1 MRHHTR
7 VRAPSP
13 DGNERLTSSIGL
25 VLLVLLAVETLTTIA
40 LSTYLNVHLFLGL
53 LLLPP
58 VTLKLAST
66 GWRFVRY
73 YTRNERYVL
82 AGPPRMLLRVLAPL
96 LVASTLAVFGTG
108 VAMIVVGHRG
118 GQLRTL
124 HTFSFIAWGVLI
136 GVHVLAYFMRV
147 LRDGTMDWRRNAV
160 DVVDGVRSRRAVVV
174 GTLLAGV
181 VLALATL
188 PAQRTVLRHGG
199 HRHHHEDAAE
209 ALVPPPASRAYV
221 RRAAPSAHQGEP
233 TAGTP

>member
-1 MRHHTR
+1 MH
-7 VRAPSP
+7 APSP

-25 VLLVLLAVETLTTIA
+25 VLLVLLVVETLTTIA

-58 VTLKLAST
+58 VALKLAST

-73 YTRNERYVL
+73 YTHEEHYVL
-82 AGPPRMLLRVLAPL
+82 AGPPRLLLRVLAPL

-118 GQLRTL
+118 GRLRTL
-124 HTFSFIAWGVLI
+124 HTFSFVAWGVLI
-136 GVHVLAYFMRV
+136 AVHVLAYLTRV

-160 DVVDGVRSRRAVVV
+160 DVVAGVRSRRAIVV
-174 GTLLAGV
+174 GTLIAGV

-188 PAQRTVLRHGG
+188 PAQRTVLHHGG
-199 HRHHHEDAAE
+199 HHHDHEGR
-209 ALVPPPASRAYV
+209 S
-221 RRAAPSAHQGEP
+221 
-233 TAGTP
+233 